1 MCTARKPAEK
11 STDIAVIG
19 GQRLLQKGSD
29 MTPRDLEEYSALRA
43 TIRERGTARVWIVL
57 AGTTFWAGLTIATV
71 VLSVPPVTTLVPL
84 LVLAATFE
92 IVFALHTGVERIGR
106 YLQVFFEAPG
116 ERAWEHTAMAFGRK
130 FPGGG
135 SDPLF
140 APYFATATVLNL
152 LPAALAQPRPFAI
165 EWVVIGLPHL
175 LILAHVWRS
184 RRRSAVQRA
193 IDLERFEKL
202 KNE

>member
-1 MCTARKPAEK
+1 
-11 STDIAVIG
+11 
-19 GQRLLQKGSD
+19 
-29 MTPRDLEEYSALRA
+29 MTPRELEEYSALRA
-43 TIRERGTARVWIVL
+43 TIRERGTTRVWIVP
-57 AGTTFWAGLTIATV
+57 AGLVAWAGLTIATA
-71 VLSVPPVTTLVPL
+71 VLTVPPVMTLVPL

-92 IVFALHTGVERIGR
+92 TVFALHTGVERIGR
-106 YLQVFFEAPG
+106 YIQVFFEAPG
-116 ERAWEHTAMAFGRK
+116 ECTWEHTAMAFGRN

-135 SDPLF
+135 QDPLF

-165 EWVVIGLPHL
+165 EWVVVGLPHL
-175 LILAHVWRS
+175 LILAHLWRS

-202 KNE
+202 KNS